1 MFEDVVSYFLSKY
14 LGQYVENIN
23 REAIRVSLWKGD
35 IELEDLVL
43 LYINSRLLNLM
54 LLMT

>member
-43 LYINSRLLNLM
+43 LYIYFR
-54 LLMT
+54 